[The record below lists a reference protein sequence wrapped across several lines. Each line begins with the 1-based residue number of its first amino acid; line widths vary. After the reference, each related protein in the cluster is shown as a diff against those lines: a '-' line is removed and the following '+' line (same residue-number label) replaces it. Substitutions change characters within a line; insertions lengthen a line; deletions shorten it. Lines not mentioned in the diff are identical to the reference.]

1 MRRVAAVAAVVASL
15 LLPRAGAAQYF
26 EPVPRRPGVELPP
39 PAQARQ
45 AEEAARL
52 GITPVER
59 LLAQGSATIERTG
72 TMPVLVVLALFED
85 SPEPHISVD
94 QVRQE
99 AFEGPS
105 DGGTLPDFYR
115 EASGGR
121 FEFEGTVVPWVRT
134 SVTIFEAAGELDGHG
149 YIGERRGEYIVEAL
163 RLADEAVDFAD
174 FDGDGNGTA
183 DAVAIEFLEPAGSC
197 GGPGI
202 WPHLSTTRV
211 GTENGR
217 PFASDD
223 LGPDGEAIEVDAYI
237 VESVSDCTGEDLQG
251 ISVIAHELGH
261 ILGLPDYYRA
271 VTGPGHAHRHWN
283 VGCFGLMAGGSWGCG
298 TGPKKNQFGPVQLS
312 PLSRRTLGWL
322 EPTEVTRADDQE
334 FVLEPSLTS
343 GDALFVPLGPG
354 SPETFQ
360 IEYRTRTGFDAD
372 LPGEGVLVYHHDAF
386 DPRRTLRPEPGEI
399 PPWPYHVV
407 EADGDDALRK
417 LEADGGNRGV
427 AGDFFSADGSEA
439 SLDAS
444 SVPSTRTHSGE
455 PSTLTIHSIR
465 VEGGVARVRLTVGS
479 DLVAVSREVPPTWSV
494 LLDYE
499 GRFGVSGGT
508 APYVARVG
516 TADGPLPAGLQLEV
530 EGGVVT
536 LRGRPLQA
544 GEFPA
549 IVTVEDAEGA
559 LLYETLALT
568 IQDQDLSEADLME
581 GVVEGQGALSDLQLR
596 YLDLSGN
603 GDGAFDVG
611 DLRAYVQRTR

>member
-1 MRRVAAVAAVVASL
+1 VTAAVVVSI
-15 LLPRAGAAQYF
+15 LLPRPGTAQYF
-26 EPVPRRPGVELPP
+26 EPAARRPGVELPP
-39 PAQARQ
+39 AARARQ

-52 GITPVER
+52 GIVPVER
-59 LLAQGSATIERTG
+59 LLVDGGVHIERLG
-72 TMPVLVVLALFED
+72 TMPVLVIPALFED
-85 SPEPHISVD
+85 SPEPHIAVEEI
-94 QVRQE
+94 RQE
-99 AFEGPS
+99 VFEGPS

-163 RLADEAVDFAD
+163 RLADETVDFAD
-174 FDGDGNGTA
+174 FDGDGDGTA
-183 DAVAIEFLEPAGSC
+183 EAVAIEFLEPAGSC

-211 GTENGR
+211 GTEDGK
-217 PFASDD
+217 PFASED
-223 LGPDGEAIEVDAYI
+223 LGPDGEPIEVDAYI
-237 VESVSDCTGEDLQG
+237 VESVSDCTGDDLQG

-271 VTGPGHAHRHWN
+271 ITGPGHAQRHWN

-298 TGPKKNQFGPVQLS
+298 SGPKENQFGPVQLS

-322 EPTEVTRADDQE
+322 EPTEITRAEDQE

-343 GDALFVPLGPG
+343 GDALFVSLGPG
-354 SPETFQ
+354 SPESFQ
-360 IEYRTRTGFDAD
+360 IEYRTRTGFDD
-372 LPGEGVLVYHHDAF
+372 ELPAEGVLVYHHDAF

-399 PPWPYHVV
+399 PPWPYHLV

-427 AGDFFSADGSEA
+427 AGDVFSVDGSEA

-444 SVPSTRTHSGE
+444 TTPSTRTHSGE

-479 DLVAVSREVPPTWSV
+479 DLVAMDREVPRSWSV
-494 LLDYE
+494 LLDFE
-499 GRFGVSGGT
+499 GSFGVGGGV
-508 APYVARVG
+508 APYDARIG
-516 TADGPLPAGLQLEV
+516 DRDGPLP
-530 EGGVVT
+530 EGIEIGAEGNRVT
-536 LRGRPLQA
+536 LRGMPVQA
-544 GEFPA
+544 GNFEA

-559 LLYETLALT
+559 LLYETLELGIA
-568 IQDQDLSEADLME
+568 DQELAEADLME
-581 GVVEGQGALSDLQLR
+581 GVVEGAGALSALQLR